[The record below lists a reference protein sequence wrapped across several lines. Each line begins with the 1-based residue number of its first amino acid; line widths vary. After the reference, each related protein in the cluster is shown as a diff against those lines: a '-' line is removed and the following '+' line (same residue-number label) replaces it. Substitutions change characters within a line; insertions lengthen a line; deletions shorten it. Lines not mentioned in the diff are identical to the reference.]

1 MLRDVQPNPDYV
13 RRGFGSAPNMRMQ
26 SDRLAREIVAFL
38 MLPLQRPCGGLDSP
52 ELYKQ
57 NKWAIIVFHQYKE
70 SKMAEIKTKVNDAS
84 VEEFLSKVEDEQ
96 KRQDCFE
103 IVKLMKQVTK
113 KEPKMWGPAI
123 IGFGS
128 YHYKYESGR
137 EGDMPQIAFSP
148 RKQNLTLYIG
158 VGDSSDNPLLK
169 KLGKYTTGKVCLYIK
184 KLADVDRH
192 ILQELIADSFER
204 AP

>member
-1 MLRDVQPNPDYV
+1 
-13 RRGFGSAPNMRMQ
+13 
-26 SDRLAREIVAFL
+26 
-38 MLPLQRPCGGLDSP
+38 
-52 ELYKQ
+52 
-57 NKWAIIVFHQYKE
+57 
-70 SKMAEIKTKVNDAS
+70 MADIKTKVNDAS
-84 VEEFLSKVEDEQ
+84 VEGFLNTVADEQ
-96 KRQDCFE
+96 KRKDSLE
-103 IVKLMKQVTK
+103 LIKIMKQVTK
-113 KEPKMWGPAI
+113 KQPKMWGPAI

-158 VGDSSDNPLLK
+158 VGDNSDNPLLK

-184 KLADVDRH
+184 KLADVDRKV
-192 ILQELIADSFER
+192 LQELIADSFEQ